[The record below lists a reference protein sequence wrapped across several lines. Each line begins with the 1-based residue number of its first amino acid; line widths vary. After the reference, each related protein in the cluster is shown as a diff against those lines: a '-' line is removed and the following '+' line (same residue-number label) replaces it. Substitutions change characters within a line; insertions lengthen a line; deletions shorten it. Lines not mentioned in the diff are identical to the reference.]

1 MKFKPPS
8 AKWPGPY
15 GKSGNGKGRVD
26 DEMGS
31 GNGNGKAPRPPTSPP
46 PLWLQEEAWQGRGE
60 HSLMRQELEKA
71 NQTQQEDMNM
81 LKTSFD
87 NAWDEQASTRASTK
101 GCGKGPPQ
109 RVRRGGL
116 DEKASTKSSDQ
127 EIRPLATVRE
137 ELVGTVGGSGTRS
150 ATRVASWIRH
160 VATAC
165 AKGIA
170 KTNTYS
176 PIFLYDYYY
185 D

>member
-1 MKFKPPS
+1 MMTRWVLAMATARSP
-8 AKWPGPY
+8 A
-15 GKSGNGKGRVD
+15 
-26 DEMGS
+26 
-31 GNGNGKAPRPPTSPP
+31 RPPTSPP

-71 NQTQQEDMNM
+71 KQTQQEDMKM

-127 EIRPLATVRE
+127 EFRRTIREIVVEAVARGWEMGFVKGVVTGSAQHVDADDLSYATTSTCT
-137 ELVGTVGGSGTRS
+137 LLL
-150 ATRVASWIRH
+150 
-160 VATAC
+160 
-165 AKGIA
+165 
-170 KTNTYS
+170 YS
-176 PIFLYDYYY
+176 YCSYYFFF
-185 D
+185 